1 MKKFSILFSFML
13 ILAFLMTG
21 CGEPVTSE
29 PTQAAQPDED
39 VEEPA
44 EEAEAAAEPVE
55 LVYMRQ
61 AEGIDLELEIV
72 EEFNNTHPD
81 IHVTVDSTPAGQHYQ
96 KLALTTESGNP
107 PDVFMTYFTIGAATN
122 GLALDLT
129 PYIEME
135 GDAFFESFV
144 EAGWLFNEYAGKYYG
159 APYRVA
165 PVSVIL
171 NKKMFENAGVPL
183 PPNDWTWEDFIETA
197 QKLTNPDEG
206 EYGYCLTGSAESFG
220 TDAQFYP
227 FLYANKGVMINLEG
241 LAGFNSPEGA
251 EALQFMVDL
260 VNKYEVVPPGIT
272 STSNNNCTDLLASDK
287 VAMWIDGSLW
297 LGFIR
302 AARPEVDIT
311 IAPLPYNKAKITS
324 DGGTGFG
331 IAAKSKHPDE
341 AWEFLK
347 YMMSD
352 EVMKK
357 WALAASFTPA
367 NVNVLKDPEFLA
379 NQEQATIAW
388 ILDNY
393 EIYPLSH
400 YPDNANLE
408 SSLRT
413 YIQAAYLGSST
424 PQEALD
430 GAAAEW
436 DVVLEKYQGD
446 DWWAFW
452 KNIQ

>member
-1 MKKFSILFSFML
+1 MKKLYVFLTVLIALSFVL
-13 ILAFLMTG
+13 VG
-21 CGEPVTSE
+21 CAQPATPSAEQPSQPVQEEPTKEPVSS
-29 PTQAAQPDED
+29 Q
-39 VEEPA
+39 
-44 EEAEAAAEPVE
+44 PVE

-72 EEFNNTHPD
+72 EEFNKTHPN
-81 IHVTVDSTPAGQHYQ
+81 IHVTVDNTPAGEHYQ

-122 GLALDLT
+122 GLAMDLT
-129 PYIEME
+129 PLIKKE
-135 GDAFFESFV
+135 GDAFFKSYV

-159 APYRVA
+159 SPYRVA

-171 NKKMFENAGVPL
+171 NKNMFEKAGVPL
-183 PPNDWTWEDFIETA
+183 PPNDWTWDDFVETA
-197 QKLTNPDEG
+197 QKLTNPEKG

-227 FLYANKGVMINLEG
+227 FLYANNGKMITPEG
-241 LAGFNSPEGA
+241 LAGFNSPEGV
-251 EALQFMVDL
+251 EALQFMTDL
-260 VNKYEVVPPGIT
+260 VNKYKVVPPGVT

-302 AARPEVDIT
+302 AARPEVNIT
-311 IAPLPYNKAKITS
+311 IAPLPYNKVKVTS

-331 IAAKSKHPDE
+331 ISSKTKHPEE

-379 NQEQATIAW
+379 NSEQATIAW
-388 ILDNY
+388 ILANY
-393 EIYPLSH
+393 KILPLSH

-408 SSLRT
+408 AKLRS
-413 YIQAAYLGSST
+413 YIQAAYLGQST
-424 PQEALD
+424 PKEALD

-436 DVVLEKYQGD
+436 DVVLKDYQGD
-446 DWWAFW
+446 DWWAIW
-452 KNIQ
+452 K

>member
-1 MKKFSILFSFML
+1 MKKLYMFLTLLLTLSFV
-13 ILAFLMTG
+13 LAG
-21 CGEPVTSE
+21 CAQPAAPTVEQQAQQE
-29 PTQAAQPDED
+29 PTNVPVQET
-39 VEEPA
+39 VEPSIQ
-44 EEAEAAAEPVE
+44 PVE

-72 EEFNNTHPD
+72 EEFNKTHPN
-81 IHVTVDSTPAGQHYQ
+81 IHVTVDSTPAGEHYQ
-96 KLALTTESGNP
+96 KLALTTESGTP
-107 PDVFMTYFTIGAATN
+107 PDIFMTYFTIGAATN

-129 PYIEME
+129 PLIEKE
-135 GDAFFESFV
+135 GEEFFKSYV

-171 NKKMFENAGVPL
+171 NKRMFEKAGVPL
-183 PPNDWTWEDFIETA
+183 PKNDWTWDDFVEIAE
-197 QKLTNPDEG
+197 KLTNPEKD
-206 EYGYCLTGSAESFG
+206 EYGYCLTGSAESLG

-227 FLYANKGVMINLEG
+227 WLYTNNGKMITPEG
-241 LAGFNSPEGA
+241 LAGFNSPAGA

-260 VNKYEVVPPGIT
+260 ANKYKVVPPGIT
-272 STSNNNCTDLLASDK
+272 STSNNNCTDLLAADK

-311 IAPLPYNKAKITS
+311 VAPMPYHKAKVTS

-331 IAAKSKHPDE
+331 ISAKTKHPEE

-379 NQEQATIAW
+379 NSEQATIAY
-388 ILDNY
+388 ILENY
-393 EIYPLSH
+393 KILPLSH

-408 SSLRT
+408 SKLRT
-413 YIQAAYLGSST
+413 YMQAAYLGEMT

-436 DVVLEKYQGD
+436 DVILKDYLSD
-446 DWWAFW
+446 DWWAVW
-452 KNIQ
+452 K

>member
-1 MKKFSILFSFML
+1 MKKFAVIFTMILV
-13 ILAFLMTG
+13 LAFIMTG
-21 CGEPVTSE
+21 CGQPATST
-29 PTQAAQPDED
+29 PTQATQPDQPTQA
-39 VEEPA
+39 VQEPTKA
-44 EEAEAAAEPVE
+44 STAPVE

-61 AEGIDLELEIV
+61 AEGIDLELQIV
-72 EEFNNTHPD
+72 DEFNKTHPN

-96 KLALTTESGNP
+96 KLALTTEAGNP
-107 PDVFMTYFTIGAATN
+107 PDIFMTYFTIGAATN

-129 PYIEME
+129 PYIQKE
-135 GDAFFESFV
+135 GDAFFNSYV
-144 EAGWLFNEYAGKYYG
+144 KAGWLFNEYAGKYYG

-171 NKKMFENAGVPL
+171 NKKMFANAGVPL
-183 PPNDWTWEDFIETA
+183 PPNDWTWDDFIATA
-197 QKLTNPDEG
+197 QKLTNPEKG

-227 FLYANKGVMINLEG
+227 FLYANKGVMINSEG
-241 LAGFNSPEGA
+241 LAGFNTPEGT

-260 VNKYEVVPPGIT
+260 VNKYKVVPPGIT

-311 IAPLPYNKAKITS
+311 LAPLPYNKAKITS

-331 IAAKSKHPDE
+331 ISSKTKHPDE

-352 EVMKK
+352 AVMKK

-379 NQEQATIAW
+379 NEEQAKIAW
-388 ILDNY
+388 ILANY
-393 EIYPLSH
+393 KIYPLSH

-408 SSLRT
+408 SKLRT
-413 YIQAAYLGSST
+413 YIQAAYLGTST
-424 PQEALD
+424 PKEALD

-436 DVVLEKYQGD
+436 NVILKTYQSD
-446 DWWAFW
+446 NWWAFW
-452 KNIQ
+452 KTLE